1 MRRRGPLGKTWAGSA
16 TPLVLGA
23 FVVALPTPLLG
34 QRTVQISSSDGFLL
48 SGEYYAPPQPGPGI
62 LLLHQCNRRGPRTG
76 LEGLAVALGDA
87 GLHVLM
93 LDSRGFGESRN
104 DRYRNYRDQMSS
116 IEPRMDD
123 DAEAA
128 YRFLEAQP
136 GVTAGDMGVLG
147 ASCGTRLAIRL
158 GKTHEAL
165 RTFVFLSGAYDTM
178 EELRDD
184 YRPVTD
190 RPALVIYSEDD
201 GYGTPESMRAV
212 FAQAEHPASRLYV
225 YKGDAHGADLFDQD
239 ATLVSSI
246 VQWFRTRLAQ
256 RP

>member
-1 MRRRGPLGKTWAGSA
+1 
-16 TPLVLGA
+16 
-23 FVVALPTPLLG
+23 
-34 QRTVQISSSDGFLL
+34 
-48 SGEYYAPPQPGPGI
+48 
-62 LLLHQCNRRGPRTG
+62 
-76 LEGLAVALGDA
+76 
-87 GLHVLM
+87 
-93 LDSRGFGESRN
+93 
-104 DRYRNYRDQMSS
+104 
-116 IEPRMDD
+116 
-123 DAEAA
+123 
-128 YRFLEAQP
+128 
-136 GVTAGDMGVLG
+136 
-147 ASCGTRLAIRL
+147 
-158 GKTHEAL
+158 
-165 RTFVFLSGAYDTM
+165 M